1 MKLYRKYIFFEALI
15 ACGGSILLFVAVLL
29 IGNAMRDIVDWM
41 AAGRLTFWDTCKIL
55 AILVPSVV
63 SYALPLGI
71 MTGTLIVI
79 GRMSSQNEIV
89 AMKSVGISLHD
100 IALPVFSLAGMAVFA
115 AMYINLYYAP
125 DSITKYRMSF
135 RKIVQEKP
143 MSFIVPKTFN
153 DYFKG
158 YVVYVDMLIND
169 EFRDMKVWQF
179 DDAGH
184 IDTYLTA
191 KSGTIHYNNDEG
203 MFVLNLHDGNA
214 EHFNAKSSVNNDG
227 QKVPHM
233 MSFQNIAINLP
244 AKDIIGEQAIA
255 KKKYRHMTLSELLLS
270 KDQLN
275 KNVSNLE
282 YQEIRHQKTL
292 INMQISSSVASAVG
306 IVLMALLAVP
316 LGLKSNRA
324 DKAFNVGIAMFLCFS
339 YYFVMVMFSWLGD
352 ATRLRPDLMIW
363 MPNIVLG
370 VTGICLFRRALQN

>member
-1 MKLYRKYIFFEALI
+1 MKLYRKYIFSEALI

-29 IGNAMRDIVDWM
+29 IGNAMRDILDWM
-41 AAGRLTFWDTCKIL
+41 AAGRLTVWDTCKIL

-63 SYALPLGI
+63 SYALPLGV

-89 AMKSVGISLHD
+89 AMKSVGVSLYD
-100 IALPVFSLAGMAVFA
+100 IALPIFGLAGISMCAS
-115 AMYINLYYAP
+115 MYINLYYAP

-135 RKIVQEKP
+135 RQIVQEKP

-158 YVVYVDMLIND
+158 YVVYVDTLIND
-169 EFRDMKVWQF
+169 KFHDMKVWQF
-179 DDAGH
+179 DKEGH
-184 IDTYLTA
+184 LDTYLTA

-203 MFVLNLHDGNA
+203 VFVLNLYDGNA
-214 EHFNAKSSVNNDG
+214 ERFYYCNDNTCDV
-227 QKVPHM
+227 KVPHM

-244 AKDIIGEQAIA
+244 AKDIVGEQTVA
-255 KKKYRHMTLSELLLS
+255 KKKYRHMTLDELLLA
-270 KDQLN
+270 KKQLN
-275 KNVSNLE
+275 ENMRNLPYE
-282 YQEIRHQKTL
+282 ERRHQKTL
-292 INMQISSSVASAVG
+292 INMQISNNIASSVG
-306 IVLMALLAVP
+306 ILLMALIAVP

-324 DKAFNVGIAMFLCFS
+324 DKAFNVGIAIFLCFS

-363 MPNIVLG
+363 IPNIVLASTG
-370 VTGICLFRRALQN
+370 VCLFRRALQN